1 MARVP
6 KNNLNTEIENVLDN
20 KKLKCFVKWYC
31 NGAIKKDY
39 DIEVK
44 PTMGTEYDYGISNYL
59 ERIDVQEAIALVAKS
74 NKDFNLCKIYNTMVS
89 KALQGDVN
97 SANWVVKFSDS
108 AYFKSNKTEIDN
120 ILEGLNLNADD

>member
-6 KNNLNTEIENVLDN
+6 KNNLNTDIENVLDN

-31 NGAIKKDY
+31 NGANKKDY

-44 PTMGTEYDYGISNYL
+44 PTMGTEYDYAMSNYL
-59 ERIDVQEAIALVAKS
+59 ERVDVQEAIALVVKAK
-74 NKDFNLCKIYNTMVS
+74 KDFNLCKIYNTMVS
-89 KALQGDVN
+89 KALDGDVN
-97 SANWVVKFSDS
+97 SANWVVKFSS
-108 AYFKSNKTEIDN
+108 SEYFKSNKTEIDN